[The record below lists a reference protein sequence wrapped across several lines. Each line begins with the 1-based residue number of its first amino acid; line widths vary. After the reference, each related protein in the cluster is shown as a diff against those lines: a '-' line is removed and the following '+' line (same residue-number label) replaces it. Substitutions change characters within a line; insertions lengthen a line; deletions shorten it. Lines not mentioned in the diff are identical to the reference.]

1 MNIKRDGK
9 TTGRF
14 PKYRLIV
21 DGVDL
26 GQVNR
31 KISKGKD
38 GNGGAK
44 EATGKGVSPAVES
57 PSPAALQQQ
66 RTASTAYTV
75 STRRHSVQRA
85 QRTLRGE

>member
-38 GNGGAK
+38 GNAGRSQPSYDVWAIKGTECTTQD
-44 EATGKGVSPAVES
+44 EAEKLLIERSIRFGYIES
-57 PSPAALQQQ
+57 E
-66 RTASTAYTV
+66 V
-75 STRRHSVQRA
+75 K
-85 QRTLRGE
+85 